1 VTNDSPPATLGA
13 PPILVRDGFFDL
25 AYHDAASAMGPQPY
39 QTADAVLEAL
49 DGAAVYETIVFNS
62 GDDLD
67 GDGFT
72 DPVDN
77 CPFTANADQS
87 DDGGFATTVPNGHGN
102 ACECGDA
109 NGSGRVQ
116 PATTP
121 ETGAG
126 GAPLAPDLQLIRE
139 YLVGMHPDDPKIA
152 KLCSVNGDSGCDAAD
167 AVVLDRALQGL
178 SANPAPRCDAA
189 VD

>member
-1 VTNDSPPATLGA
+1 
-13 PPILVRDGFFDL
+13 
-25 AYHDAASAMGPQPY
+25 MGPQPY
-39 QTADAVLEAL
+39 QTAEAVVEAL

-87 DDGGFATTVPNGHGN
+87 DDGGFASTAPNGHGN

-116 PATTP
+116 PASTP
-121 ETGAG
+121 EFGKG
-126 GAPLAPDLQLIRE
+126 GIPLVPDLQLIRE
-139 YLVGMHPDDPKIA
+139 HLVGMHADDPSIE
-152 KLCSVNGDSGCDAAD
+152 KLCSVNGDTACDAAD

-178 SANPAPRCDAA
+178 SANPVPRCDAA